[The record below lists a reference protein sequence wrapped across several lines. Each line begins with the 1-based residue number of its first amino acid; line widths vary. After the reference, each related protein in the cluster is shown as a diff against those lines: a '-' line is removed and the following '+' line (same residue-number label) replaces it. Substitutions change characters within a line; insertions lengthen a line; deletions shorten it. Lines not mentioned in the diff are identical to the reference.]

1 MLEQRSDPDL
11 KRWGFLFTEALLIVA
26 SILLAFALDSWWDER
41 KERGEEAEIL
51 HGLEEEFLLNR
62 SKLDYR
68 VEQHMQDLEG
78 MAVLLAAANRGSWD
92 ASDMSV
98 DQTIAHLIAPPTT
111 DLGNGVLDA
120 LISSGRIELLKNR
133 ELRASLAAWESVF
146 GEVRDDEEMSRD
158 FVFERVIPYLVEKGV
173 PVSKPMAAWPGT
185 DFKEPR
191 SISDDPER
199 FASFLQDPRFAVI
212 LEARMGFKM
221 HTTGEYQAAVQAVD
235 EILQEI
241 HRSEAEL
248 ESR

>member
-11 KRWGFLFTEALLIVA
+11 KRWGFLFTEAVLIVA

-62 SKLDYR
+62 SKLVYR
-68 VEQHMQDLEG
+68 IGQHTQDLEG
-78 MAVLLAAANRGSWD
+78 MAVLLAAANRGSWT
-92 ASDMSV
+92 SQDMTV
-98 DQTIAHLIAPPTT
+98 DQTLAHLIAPPTT

-133 ELRASLAAWESVF
+133 ELRASLAAWEGVF
-146 GEVRDDEEMSRD
+146 GEVRDDEELSRD

-173 PVSKPMAAWPGT
+173 PVSKAISAWPGT
-185 DFKEPR
+185 EFEEPR
-191 SISDDPER
+191 SISADPEK

-221 HTTGEYQAAVQAVD
+221 HTTGEYQAAMQAVD

-248 ESR
+248 SSQ